1 MKSLL
6 LLLSLL
12 LLPSLLPSPVVPDD
26 SELEE
31 RMHAIEDHIRKL
43 RRSLRDEEGTAASLE
58 LVAELQADTLACKL
72 LTPHTV
78 ENVPEAERAAF
89 LRDYRKTMAELL
101 REEIALEIALL
112 EGDTEAATTAFRAIR
127 AMEDPGHERFA
138 GEEH

>member
-12 LLPSLLPSPVVPDD
+12 LLPSLLHRPATTADD

-43 RRSLRDEEGTAASLE
+43 RRTLRDEEGTAASLE

-72 LTPHTV
+72 LPPHTV
-78 ENVPEAERAAF
+78 
-89 LRDYRKTMAELL
+89 T
-101 REEIALEIALL
+101 
-112 EGDTEAATTAFRAIR
+112 
-127 AMEDPGHERFA
+127 
-138 GEEH
+138 